1 MSEAF
6 RVTVLISGGG
16 TTLKNLIEKKSKG
29 ELTADIV
36 QVVSN
41 NPDAGGLQFARAAN
55 LKSVI
60 VNHRKHPDVQ
70 EFSDLVFEHCRT
82 AQSDLVVM
90 AGFLRRVS
98 IPEDFV
104 NRVVNIHPSL
114 IPSFCGK
121 GHYGRRVHEAV
132 IQYGCKISGCTVHFV
147 DDHYD
152 HGPIIAQRTVPVH
165 PNDSPTQLAQRVFK
179 QECEVY
185 PEVINQIA
193 AGEITVSNRIVTV
206 AQASV
211 HD

>member
-1 MSEAF
+1 MPDPF

-41 NPDAGGLQFARAAN
+41 NPDATGLQFSHTAN
-55 LKSVI
+55 IESKI
-60 VNHRKHPDVQ
+60 IDHRKHPDVQ
-70 EFSDLVFEHCRT
+70 EFSNLIFQHCRS

-98 IPEDFV
+98 IPADFV

-114 IPSFCGK
+114 IPSFCGQ

-165 PNDSPTQLAQRVFK
+165 PDDSPSQLAQRVFE

-185 PEVINQIA
+185 PEVINLIA
-193 AGEITVSNRIVTV
+193 AGDVTISDRIVTV
-206 AQASV
+206 ARASA

>member
-1 MSEAF
+1 MSDPF

-16 TTLKNLIEKKSKG
+16 TTLKNLINKKFKG
-29 ELTADIV
+29 ELTAEIA

-41 NPDAGGLQFARAAN
+41 NPDAAGLKFADAAN
-55 LKSVI
+55 IETRV
-60 VNHRKHPDVQ
+60 VDHRRHPDIQ
-70 EFSDLVFEHCRT
+70 EFSDLIFECCRST
-82 AQSDLVVM
+82 QSDLVVM

-98 IPEDFV
+98 IPDDFV

-121 GHYGRRVHEAV
+121 GHYGQRVHEAV

-165 PNDSPTQLAQRVFK
+165 PDDSPTRLAQRVFE
-179 QECEVY
+179 QECDIY
-185 PEVINQIA
+185 PEVINQVA
-193 AGEITVSNRIVTV
+193 AGNVTISDRIVTV
-206 AQASV
+206 ARSAV